1 MVKLAPYKLLFI
13 NKDGLI
19 DPNEASNA
27 IGINVNTVKKYLR
40 MLVKEGFIVQEMDKY
55 KLTDKGRKLVNSVK
69 NVMENSGK
77 TSYVITDPNTGTPIP
92 LTIKDYRQLYAV
104 IKYKLAPED
113 VIWEHVKRGYFINWF
128 RDALKDE
135 YIVSKI
141 TSGEISDLN
150 KLLEYIEEI
159 INLIDELSVEEK

>member
-1 MVKLAPYKLLFI
+1 MVKLAPYRLLFV

-19 DPNEASNA
+19 DPNEASNV

-55 KLTDKGRKLVNSVK
+55 KLTDKGWKLVNSVK

-77 TSYVITDPNTGTPIP
+77 TSYVITDPNTGAPIP
-92 LTIKDYRQLYAV
+92 LTVKDYRQLYAV
-104 IKYKLAPED
+104 IKYKLASED

-128 RDALKDE
+128 IDALKDE

-141 TSGEISDLN
+141 ASGEISDLN